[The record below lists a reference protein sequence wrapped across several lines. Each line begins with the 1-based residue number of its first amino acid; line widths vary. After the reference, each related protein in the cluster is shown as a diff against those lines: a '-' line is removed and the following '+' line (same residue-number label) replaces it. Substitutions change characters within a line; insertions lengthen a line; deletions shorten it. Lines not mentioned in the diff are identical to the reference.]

1 MRCSD
6 GLEDLEGVGGKFMST
21 AHLFRQGT
29 PLIFASL
36 LEGNEST
43 DWPKV
48 TWVFRELL
56 LSGFDHFVQFHLH
69 HATIGIGSLSLW
81 WNGEKVVSPATYL

>member
-1 MRCSD
+1 MVSVPLSRCSD
-6 GLEDLEGVGGKFMST
+6 GLEDLEGVGGKFMSP

-29 PLIFASL
+29 QLIFASL

-48 TWVFRELL
+48 TWVSRELL

-69 HATIGIGSLSLW
+69 HATLEIGSLSL
-81 WNGEKVVSPATYL
+81 